1 LHEAIISASG
11 NRLLMALE
19 ITIRTALLA
28 AFRLSSNAGNG
39 APPTDDSP
47 GEPTGAAESVDP
59 DPGYRHDL
67 GPPRDFL
74 AQEPLERLRCAAD
87 RVGALIEQALLHL
100 R

>member
-1 LHEAIISASG
+1 MTAVQSG
-11 NRLLMALE
+11 VAERIHDPDGAVGGVPAKQQ
-19 ITIRTALLA
+19 R
-28 AFRLSSNAGNG
+28 RNG

-74 AQEPLERLRCAAD
+74 AQEPPERLRCAAD